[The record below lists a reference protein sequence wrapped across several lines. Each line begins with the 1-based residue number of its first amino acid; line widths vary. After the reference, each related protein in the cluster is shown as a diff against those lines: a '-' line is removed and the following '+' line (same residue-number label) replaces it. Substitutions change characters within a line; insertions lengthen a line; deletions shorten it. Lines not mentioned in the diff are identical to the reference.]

1 MRILVVDDSSSM
13 RKIQR
18 SILEQIGYTDVIEA
32 EDGYD
37 AILKMKEVNFEV
49 DLILL
54 DWNMPKMDGLT
65 TLKKLR
71 SVDRFRKLPI
81 IMVTSEVER
90 ASVIEAIKAGVTS
103 YVIKPFTPEI
113 LSEKI
118 RQVMGT
124 S

>member
-32 EDGYD
+32 ENGYD